1 MAGRKIRPYE
11 SEVSWRDFKPLAP
24 SKRSKALQKELER
37 RRPHAGV
44 GTRPWQAK
52 RAGYMAYEKAGSRAK
67 RRRYSSEFVKEWEG
81 GVKSARFTEYKFRYP
96 SERDLERKAQE
107 ERKEREKYQLRRRL
121 ERLEREPRRHS
132 GYSKWFH
139 GPENP
144 FRARKNPKE
153 RARLKRP
160 QYVNEAVQ
168 PKDVKL
174 DTILWRVVLDR
185 QGFPVAAI
193 YFNGREFSLSSEDME
208 ELQDLIWKWADE
220 KGSPNG

>member
-1 MAGRKIRPYE
+1 MAGRKIGPYE

-81 GVKSARFTEYKFRYP
+81 GVKSARFTEYQFRYP

-107 ERKEREKYQLRRRL
+107 ERKEREKYQLRSRL

-132 GYSKWFH
+132 GY
-139 GPENP
+139 
-144 FRARKNPKE
+144 R
-153 RARLKRP
+153 RARLNPSRP
-160 QYVNEAVQ
+160 MTKAERAELIKAKEAVERLGEVMFDS
-168 PKDVKL
+168 PSFSDEDMYPL
-174 DTILWRVVLDR
+174 SNAYSWLGYLLDR
-185 QGFPVAAI
+185 
-193 YFNGREFSLSSEDME
+193 
-208 ELQDLIWKWADE
+208 
-220 KGSPNG
+220 